1 MRPNLSYKE
10 LELPRKV
17 LVVSFLFVALW
28 YLTWRLGT
36 FNPDAL
42 VFSYVL
48 YGAELFGFCTILM
61 HLFMTWRLTERKSL
75 PAPEGLSVDVFVTTI
90 NEPVSIL
97 RRTLVNAIKM
107 TYPHQTWL
115 LDDGNRPEMATLAN
129 ELGCNYLARSD
140 NMNAKAGNLNHALQ
154 HSKGDFIAVFDADHS
169 PSENFLDQTLG
180 YFQDESLAFVQTP
193 QDFYNLDSF
202 QHHKQTDNI
211 KAWHEQAVFFRV
223 IQRGKDYWNA
233 SFFCGSCAVIRRTAL
248 EDIGGFA
255 TGTITEDL
263 HTSVKLHKKGFRSVY
278 HAESLAFGLAPSSMV
293 PFLKQRIRWGQGAM
307 QAWKQEGVFFC
318 RGLTMAQRINYLAS
332 SITYFDGWQKIFYY
346 TAPVIVLTTGVMP
359 VQALGVDFLLHFVP
373 YFLLS
378 YWMFEEVNRGYGRSL
393 IIEQY
398 NMARFASM
406 AWSTLAIFKKD
417 LRFAVTPKGLSQA
430 KEASWYLMPQTLIL
444 TLNLLAIPVGIV
456 LYQTYHRLTL
466 DGLLVC
472 GVWAS
477 VNLLLAASVVL
488 FTRGRSKFKRAEYR
502 FPIPLPA
509 NLTLNNSS
517 SNQVYGVIDNIS
529 ATGFRFYAPI
539 DDSVQVGHTVEGEIF
554 LPTGPLRI
562 QAEIKVVVLGLNQEE
577 HYVKTIGCQFKLESH
592 QENTLAQFLYGS
604 DLQKRMGDLQETVT
618 TPIDHYSGLAAVVRG
633 GRHIANWTPI
643 SYTLD
648 GNAQSKPGVGLID
661 VSSDP
666 FETKQVMVYSPLPE
680 KARMELNYHSRGK
693 ISKLSGTIGRHEQ
706 ADVSSS
712 PIYRYELTPERDA

>member
-1 MRPNLSYKE
+1 MHKNIPYKG
-10 LELPRKV
+10 LELPRKI
-17 LVVSFLFVALW
+17 LVITFIFVALW
-28 YLTWRLGT
+28 YLTWRLST

-42 VFSYVL
+42 VFSYIL
-48 YGAELFGFCTILM
+48 YGSELFGFFSMLM

-75 PAPEGLSVDVFVTTI
+75 PAPKGLSVDVFITTI
-90 NEPVSIL
+90 NEPLSIL
-97 RRTLVNAIKM
+97 RRTLVNAINM

-115 LDDGNRPEMATLAN
+115 LDDGNRPEMENLAN

-140 NMNAKAGNLNHALQ
+140 NADAKAGNLNHALQ

-169 PSENFLDQTLG
+169 PSENFLERTLG
-180 YFQDESLAFVQTP
+180 YFQDDGLAFVQTP

-202 QHHKQTDNI
+202 QHYKQKDNI

-233 SFFCGSCAVIRRTAL
+233 AFFCGSCAVIRRTAL

-263 HTSVKLHKKGFRSVY
+263 HTSIKLHKKGYSSVY

-307 QAWKQEGVFFC
+307 QAWRKEGVFFC
-318 RGLTMAQRINYLAS
+318 RDLTMAQRINYLAS

-359 VQALGVDFLLHFVP
+359 VHALGVDFLLHFVP

-378 YWMFEEVNRGYGRSL
+378 FWMFEEVNRGYGRAL

-406 AWSTLAIFKKD
+406 AWSTLAIFKKN
-417 LRFAVTPKGLSQA
+417 LRFEVTPKGLSPS
-430 KEASWYLMPQTLIL
+430 KEASWYLLPQTIIMI
-444 TLNLLAIPVGIV
+444 LNLLAIPVGMV
-456 LYQTYHRLTL
+456 LYQSYHRLTL

-472 GVWAS
+472 TVWAS
-477 VNLLLAASVVL
+477 INLLLAASVVL
-488 FTRGRSKFKRAEYR
+488 FSKGRSKYKRVDYR

-509 NLTLNNSS
+509 ILTLSNSPS
-517 SNQVYGVIDNIS
+517 IQVYGVIDNIS
-529 ATGFRFYAPI
+529 ATGFRFYTSIPE
-539 DDSVQVGHTVEGEIF
+539 SVREGHTVEGEIF

-562 QAEIKVVVLGLNQEE
+562 QAKIKALIRRPNQEE
-577 HYVKTIGCQFKLESH
+577 HDMKAIGCQFDLESH

-604 DLQKRMGDLQETVT
+604 DLQRRMSALQETVA
-618 TPIDHYSGLAAVVRG
+618 TPIDYYSGLAAVVRG
-633 GRHIANWTPI
+633 GGRLAQWAPI
-643 SYTLD
+643 SYTLE
-648 GNAQSKPGVGLID
+648 GSAQSKPSVGLIN
-661 VSSDP
+661 VSNES
-666 FETKQVMVYSPLPE
+666 FETKQVVVYSPLPE
-680 KARMELNYHSRGK
+680 RARMELNFHSDGK
-693 ISKLSGTIGRHEQ
+693 VSKLSGRVDRHKHTE
-706 ADVSSS
+706 ASSS
-712 PIYRYELTPERDA
+712 SVYLYELTPDRD